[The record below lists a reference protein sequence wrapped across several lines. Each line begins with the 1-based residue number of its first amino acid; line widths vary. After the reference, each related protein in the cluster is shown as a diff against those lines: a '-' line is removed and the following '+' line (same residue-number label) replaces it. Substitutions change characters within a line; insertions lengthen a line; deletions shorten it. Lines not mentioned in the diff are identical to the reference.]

1 MDSPIDPITLTQVR
15 SALDAALV
23 RHSVHA
29 HNLAN
34 AQTPGFRA
42 RAVSFQESFDRAAQE
57 PVLQATSAPVN
68 TATEVAAMAENTLQ
82 YQALV
87 RLLNRE
93 LSIAAIALNDG
104 KR

>member
-15 SALDAALV
+15 GALDAALV

-42 RAVSFQESFDRAAQE
+42 RTVSFQDSFDRAAQE
-57 PVLQATSAPVN
+57 PVLQATNAPVN

-82 YQALV
+82 FQALV

-104 KR
+104 TR